1 MHGYCAKWWLLS
13 TTKKM
18 KTERKSGGNFFI
30 SVFISC
36 LKYSVTTNNW
46 KIKSLCILSLY
57 VNKLQNYLLIL
68 KTRKEVL
75 TAWYQ
80 KKLLTLNMFQKNKQ
94 YAQRHSKK
102 DEIKEIKL
110 YNIIKF
116 SCLFIFHQINL
127 LLISFWFTLSCL
139 LQSILSAQ
147 VLIPLAIHYPVIFF
161 VEKLGKPPKQTKRQ
175 HLHW

>member
-1 MHGYCAKWWLLS
+1 
-13 TTKKM
+13 M
-18 KTERKSGGNFFI
+18 KTERKSAGNFFI

-36 LKYSVTTNNW
+36 LKYSVTIDNW
-46 KIKSLCILSLY
+46 KIVYYIEWLNFNMYDWSLCILSLY

-116 SCLFIFHQINL
+116 SCLFILHQINL

-147 VLIPLAIHYPVIFF
+147 VLIPLAIHNPVIFF